1 MLTQLAAATGVLA
14 LLTVVPGPDM
24 AVVTRRAVSRGR
36 ADGLRTVGGIAAG
49 LLLWGAL
56 TVAGLA
62 ALLAAS
68 AEVYLAV
75 KLAGA
80 AYLCLLGVQSLRR
93 PGVGA
98 AADGDGGG
106 AAGGVDGAGVGGPDG
121 GGGGGLGGPDGG
133 RRERGGAWRTGLVSN
148 ALNPKIAVFYTGL
161 LPTLAPPG
169 LRPAAGMALL
179 VLVHVLL
186 TLAWLGTYVYVL
198 SRARRFFARPRV
210 RRAMDRVTGV
220 VLIGFGL
227 RVATSAS

>member
-1 MLTQLAAATGVLA
+1 MLTQLAAATGVLG
-14 LLTVVPGPDM
+14 LLTLVPGPDM

-68 AEVYLAV
+68 AEVYLVV

-80 AYLCLLGVQSLRR
+80 AYLCFLGIQSLRR
-93 PGVGA
+93 PGA
-98 AADGDGGG
+98 
-106 AAGGVDGAGVGGPDG
+106 GVDGAAEGDALPERRGG
-121 GGGGGLGGPDGG
+121 
-133 RRERGGAWRTGLVSN
+133 GGAWRTGLVSN

-161 LPTLAPPG
+161 LPTLAPRG
-169 LRPAAGMALL
+169 LGPAAGMALL

-186 TLAWLGTYVYVL
+186 TLLWLGTYVYVL
-198 SRARRFFARPRV
+198 SRARQFFTRPRV
-210 RRAMDRVTGV
+210 RRAMDRVTGI
-220 VLIGFGL
+220 VLIGFGV
-227 RVATSAS
+227 RVATSAA

>member
-14 LLTVVPGPDM
+14 LLTLVPGPDM
-24 AVVTRRAVSRGR
+24 AIVTRRAVSRGR

-68 AEVYLAV
+68 AEVYLVV

-80 AYLCLLGVQSLRR
+80 AYLCFLGVQSLRR
-93 PGVGA
+93 PGGGPE
-98 AADGDGGG
+98 GDPE
-106 AAGGVDGAGVGGPDG
+106 GAGSGAGSESSG
-121 GGGGGLGGPDGG
+121 SGS
-133 RRERGGAWRTGLVSN
+133 AWRTGLVSN

-186 TLAWLGTYVYVL
+186 TLLWLSAYVYVL
-198 SRARRFFARPRV
+198 SHARRFFTRPRV

-220 VLIGFGL
+220 VLIGFGV
-227 RVATSAS
+227 RVATSAT

>member
-1 MLTQLAAATGVLA
+1 MLTQLAAATGILA
-14 LLTVVPGPDM
+14 LLTLVPGPDM
-24 AVVTRRAVSRGR
+24 AIVTRRAVSRGR

-68 AEVYLAV
+68 AEVYLVV

-80 AYLCLLGVQSLRR
+80 AYLCFLGVQSLRR
-93 PGVGA
+93 PGGGPE
-98 AADGDGGG
+98 GDPE
-106 AAGGVDGAGVGGPDG
+106 GAGSGAGSGGNG
-121 GGGGGLGGPDGG
+121 SSGSGS
-133 RRERGGAWRTGLVSN
+133 AWRTGLVSN

-186 TLAWLGTYVYVL
+186 TLLWLSAYVYVL
-198 SRARRFFARPRV
+198 SHARRFFTRPRV

-220 VLIGFGL
+220 VLIGFGV
-227 RVATSAS
+227 RVATSAT

>member
-1 MLTQLAAATGVLA
+1 MLTQLVAATGVLA

-24 AVVTRRAVSRGR
+24 AIVTRRAVSRGR

-49 LLLWGAL
+49 LLLWGTL

-80 AYLCLLGVQSLRR
+80 AYLCFLGIQSLRR
-93 PGVGA
+93 PG
-98 AADGDGGG
+98 
-106 AAGGVDGAGVGGPDG
+106 AGGEPGNGAGADAKAEAGAEAGADAPTA
-121 GGGGGLGGPDGG
+121 
-133 RRERGGAWRTGLVSN
+133 GAWRTGLIAN

-161 LPTLAPPG
+161 LPSLAPQG
-169 LRPAAGMALL
+169 LPPAAGMALL
-179 VLVHVLL
+179 VLVHVVL
-186 TLAWLGTYVYVL
+186 TVAWLSTYVYVL

-210 RRAMDRVTGV
+210 RRTMDRVTGI
-220 VLIGFGL
+220 VLIGFGV
-227 RVATSAS
+227 RVATSAT

>member
-14 LLTVVPGPDM
+14 LLTLVPGPDM
-24 AVVTRRAVSRGR
+24 AIVTRRAVSRGR
-36 ADGLRTVGGIAAG
+36 ADGLRTVGGIAVG

-68 AEVYLAV
+68 AEVFLVV

-80 AYLCLLGVQSLRR
+80 AYLCFLGAQALRH
-93 PGVGA
+93 PGAGTA
-98 AADGDGGG
+98 LDG
-106 AAGGVDGAGVGGPDG
+106 AAGDAGDRPAPASGRG
-121 GGGGGLGGPDGG
+121 GGGRG
-133 RRERGGAWRTGLVSN
+133 GGAWRTGLVAN

-169 LRPAAGMALL
+169 LSPAAGMALL

-186 TLAWLGTYVYVL
+186 TLAWLSTYVYVL
-198 SRARRFFARPRV
+198 SRARRFFTRPRV

-220 VLIGFGL
+220 VLIGFGV
-227 RVATSAS
+227 RVATSAT

>member
-14 LLTVVPGPDM
+14 LLTLVPGPDM

-49 LLLWGAL
+49 LLLWGVL

-68 AEVYLAV
+68 AEVYLLV

-80 AYLCLLGVQSLRR
+80 AYLCFLGVQSLRR
-93 PGVGA
+93 PGAGA
-98 AADGDGGG
+98 QAAE
-106 AAGGVDGAGVGGPDG
+106 DGAPDG
-121 GGGGGLGGPDGG
+121 APGD
-133 RRERGGAWRTGLVSN
+133 RGGAWRTGLVSN

-161 LPTLAPPG
+161 LPTLAPPA
-169 LRPAAGMALL
+169 LPPAAGMALL

-186 TLAWLGTYVYVL
+186 TLAWLGAYVYVL
-198 SRARRFFARPRV
+198 ARARRFFARPRV

-220 VLIGFGL
+220 VLIGFGV

>member
-14 LLTVVPGPDM
+14 LLTLVPGPDM
-24 AVVTRRAVSRGR
+24 AIVTRRAVSRGR

-68 AEVYLAV
+68 AEVYLVV

-80 AYLCLLGVQSLRR
+80 AYLCFLGVQSLRR
-93 PGVGA
+93 PGGGPE
-98 AADGDGGG
+98 GDP
-106 AAGGVDGAGVGGPDG
+106 DGAGSDG
-121 GGGGGLGGPDGG
+121 GSGSGS
-133 RRERGGAWRTGLVSN
+133 AWRTGLVSN

-161 LPTLAPPG
+161 LPTLAPQG

-186 TLAWLGTYVYVL
+186 TLLWLSAYVYVL
-198 SRARRFFARPRV
+198 SHARRFFTRPRV

-220 VLIGFGL
+220 VLIGFGV
-227 RVATSAS
+227 RVATSAA

>member
-1 MLTQLAAATGVLA
+1 MLTQLLAATGVLA
-14 LLTVVPGPDM
+14 LLTLVPGPDM

-36 ADGLRTVGGIAAG
+36 GDGLRTVAGIAGG

-68 AEVYLAV
+68 AEVYLVV

-80 AYLCLLGVQSLRR
+80 AYLCFLGIQSLRR
-93 PGVGA
+93 PGGEMDPDSSSSSSSASSA
-98 AADGDGGG
+98 ASRSRD
-106 AAGGVDGAGVGGPDG
+106 AGSG
-121 GGGGGLGGPDGG
+121 
-133 RRERGGAWRTGLVSN
+133 WRTGLVSN
-148 ALNPKIAVFYTGL
+148 TLNPKIAVFYTGL

-169 LRPAAGMALL
+169 LSPTAGMALL

-198 SRARRFFARPRV
+198 SRARRFFTRPRV

-220 VLIGFGL
+220 VLIGFGV
-227 RVATSAS
+227 RVATSTA

>member
-14 LLTVVPGPDM
+14 LLTLVPGPDM

-36 ADGLRTVGGIAAG
+36 ADGLCTVGGIASG

-56 TVAGLA
+56 TAAGLA

-68 AEVYLAV
+68 AQVYLV
-75 KLAGA
+75 VRLAGA
-80 AYLCLLGVQSLRR
+80 AYLCFLGVQSLRR
-93 PGVGA
+93 PGAGA
-98 AADGDGGG
+98 PPEGD
-106 AAGGVDGAGVGGPDG
+106 AAGDTAGEAVS
-121 GGGGGLGGPDGG
+121 G
-133 RRERGGAWRTGLVSN
+133 RGDRGGAWRTGLVGN

-186 TLAWLGTYVYVL
+186 TVVWLGTYVYVL

-210 RRAMDRVTGV
+210 RRAMDRVTGA
-220 VLIGFGL
+220 VLIGFGV
-227 RVATSAS
+227 RVAASAS